1 MFYQKSIQDIL
12 KECESSLEGLND
24 FQVKNHIAKYGK
36 NELIE
41 KKKDSPLVIFLKQF
55 QDLLVIILI
64 FAAVIVLNALL
75 GTIQALKSEKSLE
88 SLKKLSLSHVKVIRQ
103 NQLQEINANE
113 LTVGDLVCIE
123 AGDIISGDGRLL
135 EVNHLQV
142 NESQLTGE
150 VESIDKSINIIKEKT
165 ILAKKNMFFSGS
177 LVSRGTGKYVICAI
191 GRQTEIGKIASLL
204 ENTKNRKTP
213 LQKNL
218 DTLSRQL
225 SLLILIIC
233 FLVLILQLFIAR
245 ENVLDALMMAVA
257 AIPEALG
264 SIVTIILSL
273 STQKMV
279 KEHVIIKN
287 IHSVESLGCISVI
300 CSDKTGTLTQNKM
313 TVQNIYI
320 NLQFI
325 DRFNLKTHDHLTL
338 LKTCYLCNNAQINE
352 DQRIGDPT
360 ELALLDL
367 IHQSIPL
374 YKMDSLKI
382 AEIPFDSNRKM
393 MSVSTKHHLY
403 SKGTPDVL
411 LKKCDTLLLNGKKIA
426 LSSMQKER
434 ILKQNQELAKAGL
447 RVLAFGYKTYN
458 HELKVKKPYFNV
470 KKRALNLL

>member
-1 MFYQKSIQDIL
+1 
-12 KECESSLEGLND
+12 
-24 FQVKNHIAKYGK
+24 
-36 NELIE
+36 
-41 KKKDSPLVIFLKQF
+41 
-55 QDLLVIILI
+55 
-64 FAAVIVLNALL
+64 
-75 GTIQALKSEKSLE
+75 
-88 SLKKLSLSHVKVIRQ
+88 
-103 NQLQEINANE
+103 
-113 LTVGDLVCIE
+113 
-123 AGDIISGDGRLL
+123 
-135 EVNHLQV
+135 
-142 NESQLTGE
+142 
-150 VESIDKSINIIKEKT
+150 
-165 ILAKKNMFFSGS
+165 MFFSGS

-279 KEHVIIKN
+279 KEHAIIKN
-287 IHSVESLGCISVI
+287 IHSVESLSCISVI
-300 CSDKTGTLTQNKM
+300 CSDKTGALTQNKM

-325 DRFNLKTHDHLTL
+325 DCFNLKNLNHLTL
-338 LKTCYLCNNAQINE
+338 LKTCYLCNNAQTNE

-374 YKMDSLKI
+374 YKIDSLKI

-403 SKGTPDVL
+403 SKGAPDVL